1 MERLH
6 CHRLE
11 PRHRQGRPGPQRREP
26 ANFGYF
32 ALTRSIPAMDEAT
45 RRRLEDFAFTACDA
59 MYGRDERTGF
69 QSIKT
74 VWSEMGWD
82 AEQIWRDTIAN
93 SQTVKM

>member
-1 MERLH
+1 
-6 CHRLE
+6 
-11 PRHRQGRPGPQRREP
+11 
-26 ANFGYF
+26 
-32 ALTRSIPAMDEAT
+32 MDEAP

-93 SQTVKM
+93 SQTVKMFNRLLLTEVLIPRLQRLELISSRIEPRYRAIGLLD